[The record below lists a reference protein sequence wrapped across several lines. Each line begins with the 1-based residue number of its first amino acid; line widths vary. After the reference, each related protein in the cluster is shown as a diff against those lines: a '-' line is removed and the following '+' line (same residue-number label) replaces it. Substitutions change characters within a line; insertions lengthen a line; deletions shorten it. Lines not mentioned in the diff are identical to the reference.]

1 VWAES
6 NFPFPRRGFEH
17 MTLFE
22 NFNYLLSL
30 PSNLDN
36 LFLFEG
42 KEYSAIDTVAKVVED
57 SSHWFE
63 AQKGRDEEVESE
75 NREMRARDR
84 WE

>member
-1 VWAES
+1 
-6 NFPFPRRGFEH
+6 

-30 PSNLDN
+30 PSNLDVPSEITRTFPWILWILWKNRN

-63 AQKGRDEEVESE
+63 AQKR
-75 NREMRARDR
+75 
-84 WE
+84 